1 MRDDGAGSAAP
12 GAKPGFGLAGMRERV
27 EALGGALVVDSVPES
42 RLVRHGRA
50 AGRAAGGRRM
60 RILLVEDH
68 AIVRDGLKRLLGG
81 LADAQVV
88 EAGDGRQALATA
100 RAEAIDLVVLDLNL
114 PGLGGLEL
122 LRRLRG
128 VCEAKILVLSMHAEP
143 LYAARALDAG
153 AAGYVSKNASPDELI
168 AAVQRVAAGGR
179 YVEGEI
185 AQALALQ
192 GAALGQPIGQLSA
205 REMEIMRLLAS
216 GNSLAEIAEA
226 LGVGYKTVANT
237 ASQMKVKLGVA
248 RTADLV
254 RLAIETGV
262 S

>member
-1 MRDDGAGSAAP
+1 MDP
-12 GAKPGFGLAGMRERV
+12 
-27 EALGGALVVDSVPES
+27 
-42 RLVRHGRA
+42 
-50 AGRAAGGRRM
+50 
-60 RILLVEDH
+60 
-68 AIVRDGLKRLLGG
+68 
-81 LADAQVV
+81 
-88 EAGDGRQALATA
+88 
-100 RAEAIDLVVLDLNL
+100 
-114 PGLGGLEL
+114 
-122 LRRLRG
+122 
-128 VCEAKILVLSMHAEP
+128 
-143 LYAARALDAG
+143 AARALDAG

-226 LGVGYKTVANT
+226 LGASYKTIANT
-237 ASQMKVKLGVA
+237 CTLIKSKLGVA

>member
-1 MRDDGAGSAAP
+1 
-12 GAKPGFGLAGMRERV
+12 LA
-27 EALGGALVVDSVPES
+27 L
-42 RLVRHGRA
+42 
-50 AGRAAGGRRM
+50 
-60 RILLVEDH
+60 
-68 AIVRDGLKRLLGG
+68 
-81 LADAQVV
+81 
-88 EAGDGRQALATA
+88 A
-100 RAEAIDLVVLDLNL
+100 RAEAIDLIILDLNL

-122 LRRLRG
+122 LRRLVVVSSAR
-128 VCEAKILVLSMHAEP
+128 ILVLSMHAEP

-168 AAVQRVAAGGR
+168 AAVQRVAGGGR

-205 REMEIMRLLAS
+205 REMEIMRLLGA

-237 ASQMKVKLGVA
+237 ASQMKLKLGVA